1 MTVLKQVFPSLFF
14 LFFAATAAECA
25 TQMTVDPA
33 TGLPSSITDPQI
45 TAAGVIAAPVSLKL
59 RKNDRNGPELAI
71 SAVNKTGTDT
81 YALTLPDPDFSME
94 LKYGQT
100 EFPYLEWS
108 VENKSSE
115 AKNCYATF
123 AFTLPASADRS
134 FFPADENAKL
144 VLTQDMNPVSYAY
157 GYDDRWPGARLALPL
172 GQVYSAGNDWGLAFF
187 GEYGNQIENLGAKV
201 SRASEKPLAEISLNA
216 YQLKAGEKTVRRLYF
231 AVTQGDWRPAL
242 GALLVRYR
250 QGLEPRNSEVAKLAP
265 FVGGC
270 LDPKWIASDDTSV
283 MERWHREGGRAV
295 EIHCT
300 FPFYGQY
307 VSEKEPWTGIVDE
320 IWRRR
325 VELNETWR
333 TPPMPSTNAS
343 WQDVMAWVEQQQDFS
358 PTMTIERINNYLER
372 LHNHG
377 MTSLIYWNPSDAWGI
392 WANEKFPNDI
402 VVPDGCNGLVTDN
415 RTGCGMKHDK
425 ESAWGVYILNQL
437 KEQLRIYPKADGVF
451 FDIAADGEHNLT
463 ELCREACDYVHDKGK
478 ICWWNGP
485 YNMELAALADGLMDE
500 GGGEPDGRY
509 RLTTEKMQYY
519 GLLGKPIISVGQ
531 YEYAQYVVP
540 GYAEMLV
547 HGVTPQPIS
556 NNSPWLHIG
565 KEQQEDIRAHWSPLF
580 KWLRGRRWVLDA
592 HALETTAG
600 VEANIFRTPED
611 NLVVPV
617 VPDPFPTDTSNP
629 LFNVGVTVRLPD
641 IGEVRGVY
649 LLTPDLIGYHQI
661 PFTLAGGVLQ
671 TKIRR
676 LQKAGMLVLAK
687 KGIFPAFQ
695 GGLELV
701 RGQQGMLNW
710 TVDNW
715 TDQTKLVPMSLETP
729 SGRQSTVMKVKPG
742 KNPVSLS
749 LPVTIPAEN
758 TESRFV
764 ITASAKVDG
773 EELGGKMELWNDP
786 PLLVLAEASDHIR
799 SDEELTLTVQ
809 LLGHFATAQTVK
821 VNVSSPGWQF
831 DVAEKS
837 VTLPQNQQTV
847 IAVEFKGHPLVTGQ
861 TSIAIAAET
870 EDQTVSG
877 GAAKSVDV
885 WGTTIPADLSTI
897 ESAELTFDSFGA
909 DGGEKSLKPFS
920 INGALIGNVP
930 SSIDGD
936 QWYKGHVMQ
945 LPPAAV
951 AALQQS
957 NEIRIDNSVKDPFK
971 IRNFQLKL
979 KLQGGITAVS
989 GRNSGVYTGCAG
1001 WAHGEGTQFRCDDG
1015 VPGEPLTGIMV
1026 NFAE

>member
-59 RKNDRNGPELAI
+59 RKNDRNGPELAV

-123 AFTLPASADRS
+123 SLTMPAAADRS
-134 FFPADENAKL
+134 FFPAGENAHT
-144 VLTQDMNPVSYAY
+144 VLTQGMSPVSYFY
-157 GYDDRWPGARLALPL
+157 GWDDRWPTTLLALPL
-172 GQVYSAGNDWGLAFF
+172 GQVYSAGSDWGLAFF
-187 GEYGNQIENLGAKV
+187 VEYGNQIENLGAMI
-201 SRASEKPLAEISLNA
+201 SRPGENPLAEISLNI
-216 YQLKAGEKTVRRLYF
+216 YQLKAGEKAVRRLYF
-231 AVTQGDWRPAL
+231 AVTKGDWRPAL
-242 GALLVRYR
+242 GALQVRYR
-250 QGLEPRNSEVAKLAP
+250 QGLEPRNPEVAKLAP

-270 LDPKWIASDDTSV
+270 VWTDGSNIPSGQRVIRD
-283 MERWHREGGRAV
+283 WHREGGRSV

-307 VSEKEPWTGIVDE
+307 VSEKETWSSNVD
-320 IWRRR
+320 
-325 VELNETWR
+325 ETWR
-333 TPPMPSTNAS
+333 GHYQEAFRDPKPSTSAS
-343 WQDVMAWVEQQQDFS
+343 WQDVMAWVEAQHDFK
-358 PTMTIERINNYLER
+358 PDTTVAKLNDYIDR
-372 LHNHG
+372 LHRNG
-377 MTSLIYWNPSDAWGI
+377 MTGLIYWNPSDTWGP
-392 WANEKFPNDI
+392 WVREKFPNDI
-402 VVPDGCNGLVTDN
+402 DRCDGTSNLS
-415 RTGCGMKHDK
+415 GCGMKHSK
-425 ESAWGVYILNQL
+425 GSAWDIYIIDQL
-437 KEQLRIYPKADGVF
+437 KEQLRIYPQADGAWV
-451 FDIAADGEHNLT
+451 DMAINGTHDLT
-463 ELCREACDYVHDKGK
+463 ELCREACDYLRDRGK
-478 ICWWNGP
+478 ICWFNGP
-485 YNMELAALADGLMDE
+485 ENMELTALADGLTDE
-500 GGGEPDGRY
+500 GGGRERY
-509 RLTTEKMQYY
+509 RMTTEKMQYY
-519 GLLGKPIISVGQ
+519 GLLGKPIVSIWQYSVS
-531 YEYAQYVVP
+531 

-547 HGVTPQPIS
+547 HGIIPQPVVNTEYMHGVS
-556 NNSPWLHIG
+556 LSE
-565 KEQQEDIRAHWSPLF
+565 EQRKNIHEHWFPLF
-580 KWLRGRRWVLDA
+580 KLLRGRRWVLDA
-592 HALETTAG
+592 HALETSAG

-629 LFNVGVTVRLPD
+629 LFNIGVTVRLPD

-649 LLTPDLIGYHQI
+649 LLTPDLLGYHQL
-661 PFTLAGGVLQ
+661 PFTLTGGVLQ
-671 TKIRR
+671 TKIPR

-687 KGIFPAFQ
+687 KGVFSSFLQ
-695 GGLELV
+695 GSLTKV
-701 RGQQGMLNW
+701 RGQQGTLDW

-715 TDQTKLVPMSLETP
+715 TDQTKLVPMNLETP
-729 SGRQSTVMKVKPG
+729 SGRQSLVMKVKPG

-758 TESRFV
+758 TDSRFV
-764 ITASAKVDG
+764 VTASAKVDG

-786 PLLVLAEASDHIR
+786 PLLVLTEAPDHIR
-799 SDEELTLTVQ
+799 ADEELTLTVQ
-809 LLGHFATAQTVK
+809 LLGHFTAAKTVK

-847 IAVEFKGHPLVTGQ
+847 IAVEFKGHPLVPGQ

-885 WGTTIPADLSTI
+885 WTTPIPTDLSTI
-897 ESAELTFDSFGA
+897 ESAELIFDSFGA
-909 DGGEKSLKPFS
+909 DGGEKSLKPLS
-920 INGALIGNVP
+920 VNGVLIGNVP

-945 LPPAAV
+945 LPPEVV

-971 IRNFQLKL
+971 VRNFQLKL
-979 KLQGGITAVS
+979 HLQGGITAVS
-989 GRNSGVYTGCAG
+989 GKNSGVYTGCAG
-1001 WAHGEGTQFRCDDG
+1001 WAHGEGTQFRCDEG
-1015 VPGEPLTGIMV
+1015 IPGEPLTGIMV